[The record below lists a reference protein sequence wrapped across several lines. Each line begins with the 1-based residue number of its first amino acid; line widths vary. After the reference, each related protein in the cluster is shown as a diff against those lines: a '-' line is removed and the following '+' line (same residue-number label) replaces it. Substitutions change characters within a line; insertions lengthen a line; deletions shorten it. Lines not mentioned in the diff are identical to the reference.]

1 MHHVLPTA
9 ICPTTVCPKTIGPV
23 TICPKTSRPRT
34 IGPKA
39 IWLKTICAVSGF
51 VLFLAAPLSA
61 HHIKKGESAT
71 LPVTTS
77 SPRARSL
84 YEEGVA
90 DYENLYLERC
100 NEDWRA
106 AVKEDPNLAEA
117 WVSIALNSGN
127 PQEVNEARAK
137 AKALVPKLTAG
148 EQLMVG
154 WIIKVQEGD
163 YIEGISLMNDLL
175 EMYPRDKHLLYL
187 AGNWLMLEEGNQQA
201 QRIMEKA
208 LAVDKNFPAALNDL
222 AYLYARN
229 REFDKAFAT
238 MDRYVALLPKEPNPQ
253 DSYGEL
259 LRMAGRFE
267 QSLVH
272 YRAALKLDPD
282 FVTSQLGLGDTYA
295 LMGNQEQARIEYERA
310 VRYAHN
316 EADRLTYSMQSA
328 MTWVRDGKFTEADK
342 AFLEIAATAHSKDQ
356 DLQEAQALRHM
367 AEYQSDDNVALKY
380 LKQSEEAL
388 NHREM
393 AVSDKNEE
401 LSYILRNRV
410 VRAARA
416 GDQALADKSM
426 QQLGTM
432 ATGSHNRVIL
442 CSYNGAAGTLL
453 MDQKKFEDAIARL
466 EDDQDNPFTMELL
479 VQAYYETG
487 ATDKL
492 HEIEGKLRGTNLPTM
507 EQALVVPAMRSNRP
521 II

>member
-1 MHHVLPTA
+1 MRRDLSIAVCPIA
-9 ICPTTVCPKTIGPV
+9 VCPTSVCPGAIEPKTIE
-23 TICPKTSRPRT
+23 PKT
-34 IGPKA
+34 
-39 IWLKTICAVSGF
+39 IWANQRWLTMFAVSAL

-61 HHIKKGESAT
+61 HHIKKGESVT

-77 SPRARSL
+77 SARARAL

-100 NEDWRA
+100 DEDWRA
-106 AVKEDPNLAEA
+106 AVKEDPNLAVA

-127 PQEVNEARAK
+127 PQEVTEARAK
-137 AKALVPKLTAG
+137 AKALVPKLTPG

-187 AGNWLMLEEGNQQA
+187 AGNWLMLEEGNEQA

-229 REFDKAFAT
+229 RQFDKAFAN
-238 MDRYVALLPKEPNPQ
+238 MDRYVALLPKEPNPE

-267 QSLVH
+267 QSLLH

-328 MTWVRDGKFTEADK
+328 MTWVRDGKFSEADK
-342 AFLEIAATAHSKDQ
+342 AFAEIAATAHAKDQ

-367 AEYQSDDNVALKY
+367 AEYQADDNVALKY
-380 LKQSEEAL
+380 LKQAEEAL
-388 NHREM
+388 SHRDM
-393 AVSDKNEE
+393 AISDKDEE
-401 LSYILRNRV
+401 LSYVLRNRV

-416 GDQALADKSM
+416 GDQAEADKSL
-426 QQLGTM
+426 QQLEAM
-432 ATGSHNRVIL
+432 ATGSRNRVIL
-442 CSYNGAAGTLL
+442 SSYNGAAGTLL

-466 EDDQDNPFTMELL
+466 EEDQDNPFTMELL

-487 ATDKL
+487 LTDKL

-507 EQALVVPAMRSNRP
+507 EQALVVPAMRSSRP